1 VSEKGYT
8 FQINADAGQAIKV
21 LDDTGKA
28 ILTLSNQAGKGGAG
42 LDGLAMNAD
51 QLADKLL
58 GAGNTAGTTG
68 KKLGKTG
75 QEASTAAQKL
85 QVMFHSVE
93 LLKAAFGGLSSVA
106 SGIGSIFGSMRGSID
121 ETAASFRQATLYGID
136 PKWLSE
142 MTAVAK
148 AAGREMDDVLDVVR
162 DVRERVGEAV
172 REMDAGNMANTFV
185 VAFKELGA
193 TEKDIRHWQHSTVEA
208 VEFVMKAM
216 GEAGGASATLQ
227 MTLQEIASAGTEKF
241 GPIMAALGEQGL
253 AGALDTVRAMGL
265 SSSVALGKMAEE
277 VSFQMGLIGQVGDGL
292 RTSFM
297 AGLMPVLKEMTDM
310 AIEFIGEF
318 GPKSNEGIQEFAR
331 NLSGTILNVVQ
342 AAIDSL
348 RDALALINEKG
359 IWNAFTETAKST
371 WDTFT
376 LYAEAAIYTV
386 AAKMVEVLS
395 TAMASSMSWLSDFLF
410 FDEAGSQQAAAG
422 FAQQGAAAYGQAT
435 ASGDAPMGQGS
446 FEGVIA
452 GLDTLSGKV
461 TTARENVENYTVA
474 TEAATVAN
482 SANTQGTIENAEAKG
497 FSAQLIAD
505 LEHAHAQESKAT
517 ETSLVVL
524 RAERD
529 ALAEA
534 AAAGMTQA
542 EALQAVELATIH
554 ATAAQKVMNGLSQE
568 SADAWVSQQLEAREL
583 RQEIEKLNVEIGGTS
598 TQTKSLESDFSS
610 AFKGMIDGSQT
621 LAEGF
626 KGIGLS
632 MATQLSDSFFSEM
645 KGFAGGFKN
654 LFSDL
659 GSWVSKMFGNL
670 FDGLGD
676 SIGGWL
682 SSTFGGSGGG
692 GGFFSGIANTV
703 GGWFSGSGASGGG
716 SGGGIMSW
724 LGGIGT
730 GIMDMF
736 SGDGGFLSNLGDW
749 FMGEDGV
756 LSSIGD
762 GISNFASNALGNLAS
777 FGTSLLNSVVSGGL
791 SALGNLG
798 LEMIPDMAKQ
808 VLGYIQ
814 QGASVLGSIPALAS
828 GAINF
833 LGGSAMATQT
843 GGVVYNI
850 AGNVGYIGSGT
861 GSLIGGVADA
871 AGGFAFGALG
881 GGLISRA
888 MYPDN
893 PQAQMGGTLAGGVA
907 GAGVA
912 YAAGGLPA
920 LGASMGI
927 GAVGSGASTLS
938 GVAAFGGGAA
948 AVVAIGV
955 AIGMMVSSII
965 DAFRHFK
972 TFDGTMTEV
981 TKKIVKATD
990 AYGGLNDRLAESG
1003 LLNKDGNAYKVD
1015 PFGGLEQD
1023 AFANPEIGQRFSGY
1037 GQFMAAATFLANP
1050 GLENSTR
1057 QTGYNWSNRFGERR
1071 HGQEN
1076 AIVAA
1081 EGMADRLAANLA
1093 NIEAQLIEQG
1103 MDVEMAAQ
1111 AAMTLAKDHLDEW
1124 GVTLPGLMALM
1135 DPVLFMAQNSQFSR
1149 DTGLGIEARRQNS
1162 TADVVDSVQFIQD
1175 MFGDQMPTGLN
1186 ARMIYQAGLVPFG
1199 APQKLTDFG
1208 SEGNVIG
1215 TGQNYG
1221 SGGTGGL
1228 GALDMDPQQVA
1239 ELNWL
1244 LGSGASMDEINAYFA
1259 EKYPGNPLNVGADNF
1274 AGTNQPFAA
1283 AGPNDFAAAGLY
1295 KEVGESD
1302 EEFFARAE
1310 ESIEN
1315 WEMFDAERAADFVN
1329 RWAASAEMVKGN
1341 FYKIWGNADTTAG
1354 IDDFIDSAF
1363 EATLKSQFEKIEGQI
1378 VDELFNDTI
1387 IAGAMLPVT
1396 TLLDEMNDMEIDWL
1410 DPEQAAHWTEIM
1422 GTSFEEARANMEA
1435 MAPAIE
1441 EAKERAEQL
1450 SYIFMT
1456 GTELVNA
1463 MIAKHGQEAVDRYFV
1478 SLLAAEAVAANGI
1491 DAVMAYLAALQAAA
1505 DEQQSA
1511 TESFWQGIQDFASAV
1526 EAQAMGAVANITNAI
1541 SDSIINGT
1549 YAGVDTLGGV
1559 YDNLA
1564 DNLSASVVNGI
1575 VNGFVTAAG
1584 LKGDIEAAVTG
1595 IAALGADGFTP
1606 DELYWIDQMILGP
1619 LRAKIEGLDLIIRE
1633 SGILDLFPE
1642 TSSPQV
1648 PGVTPGTTPGQRP
1661 TGTNLG
1667 GELSEFERGLGLG
1680 VMSFGPSVGLSVM
1693 SWENS
1698 AQAAARDKREAE
1710 EQRREERWQRRI
1722 GDLTTTLEETPN
1734 HIEVKVDGDTLLT
1747 AVTKSDRIAAKGN
1760 RAGGF

>member
-1 VSEKGYT
+1 MSEKGYT

-93 LLKAAFGGLSSVA
+93 LLKTAFGGLSSVA

-422 FAQQGAAAYGQAT
+422 FAEQGAAAYGQAT

-482 SANTQGTIENAEAKG
+482 SANTQGTIENAEAKS

-534 AAAGMTQA
+534 AAAGMTQV
-542 EALQAVELATIH
+542 EALQAVELATIN

-610 AFKGMIDGSQT
+610 AFQGMIDGSQT

-632 MATQLSDSFFSEM
+632 MAKQLSDSFFSEM

-659 GSWVSKMFGNL
+659 GNWVSNLFGNL

-676 SIGGWL
+676 SIGGWI
-682 SSTFGGSGGG
+682 SNTFGGGGG
-692 GGFFSGIANTV
+692 GGFFDFIGGLFQGNAGAN
-703 GGWFSGSGASGGG
+703 GPQQP
-716 SGGGIMSW
+716 GIMSW
-724 LGGIGT
+724 LGDIGS
-730 GIMDMF
+730 GIMNLF

-762 GISNFASNALGNLAS
+762 GISNFASNALSNLAS

-814 QGASVLGSIPALAS
+814 QGASVLASIPTLAS
-828 GAINF
+828 GVINF
-833 LGGSAMATQT
+833 LGGSAMATPT

-861 GSLIGGVADA
+861 GSVVGGIADA

-893 PQAQMGGTLAGGVA
+893 PQAQLGGTLAGGVA

-912 YAAGGLPA
+912 YAAGGIPA
-920 LGASMGI
+920 LGAAMGF
-927 GAVGSGASTLS
+927 GAVGSGASTLG

-955 AIGMMVSSII
+955 AIGMMVASII

-981 TKKIVKATD
+981 TKEIVKATD
-990 AYGGLNDRLAESG
+990 AYGGLNERLEESG
-1003 LLNKDGNAYKVD
+1003 LLNKDGNFYKVD

-1023 AFANPEIGQRFSGY
+1023 AFANPEIGQKYSGY

-1111 AAMTLAKDHLDEW
+1111 AAMTIAKDHLDEW

-1149 DTGLGIEARRQNS
+1149 DTSLGIEARRQNS

-1215 TGQNYG
+1215 TGPNYG

-1244 LGSGASMDEINAYFA
+1244 MGSGASMDEINAYFA
-1259 EKYPGNPLNVGADNF
+1259 EKYPGNPLNVGADNY
-1274 AGTNQPFAA
+1274 AGTNQPYEEP
-1283 AGPNDFAAAGLY
+1283 GPNDFAAAGLY

-1341 FYKIWGNADTTAG
+1341 FYKIWGNADTSAG

-1378 VDELFNDTI
+1378 VDELFNDTM

-1456 GTELVNA
+1456 DMELANA
-1463 MIAKHGQEAVDRYFV
+1463 MIEKHGKEAVDRFFV
-1478 SLLAAEAVAANGI
+1478 TLLAGEAVAANGI
-1491 DAVMAYLAALQAAA
+1491 DAVMELLAAWQAAA
-1505 DEQQSA
+1505 DEQSSA
-1511 TESFWQGIQDFASAV
+1511 ADQFVQDMEAFAAAMENQAVNAAKGISD
-1526 EAQAMGAVANITNAI
+1526 AI
-1541 SDSIINGT
+1541 SSSIINGT
-1549 YAGVDTLGGV
+1549 YNGVETLGGV
-1559 YDNLA
+1559 YDDLRNNLA
-1564 DNLSASVVNGI
+1564 ASVVRGI
-1575 VNGFVTAAG
+1575 VDGFVAAAG
-1584 LKGDIEAAVTG
+1584 LKDDIEAAVTG
-1595 IAALGADGFTP
+1595 IVSLGADGFTP
-1606 DELYWIDQMILGP
+1606 DELHWIEVMILGP
-1619 LRAKIEGLDLIIRE
+1619 LRTKIENLDELIE
-1633 SGILDLFPE
+1633 GSGILELLGTPE
-1642 TSSPQV
+1642 SAAPSPVVPVVPDTVGPSSA
-1648 PGVTPGTTPGQRP
+1648 
-1661 TGTNLG
+1661 G
-1667 GELSEFERGLGLG
+1667 GASSLTEFEKGLGLG

-1734 HIEVKVDGDTLLT
+1734 YIEVKVDGDTLLT